1 MNQRANTA
9 IYYVIGID
17 HAGQQ
22 GLMMVLPDGFVQV
35 MDSVQTLDTGR
46 RAQYDVDEIHEE
58 QKERE
63 MRNKVKNTCGF
74 GIPVTPMPHGV
85 PWQ

>member
-1 MNQRANTA
+1 MA
-9 IYYVIGID
+9 
-17 HAGQQ
+17 
-22 GLMMVLPDGFVQV
+22 LPDGFAQV

-63 MRNKVKNTCGF
+63 MRNKVKNTCGV
-74 GIPVTPMPHGV
+74 GVSSAPMS
-85 PWQ
+85 